1 MAASAQTR
9 NGPLPVFGSVM
20 AAIVML
26 VLFAALLAS
35 VPIAVA
41 IGLAALAGLLLI
53 APDAL
58 VLMPQKIISG
68 IDAFTLLAIPLFILA
83 GTIMGRGGIAR
94 RIVNLALIFVGRV
107 RGGLGFVVI
116 LSTMFF
122 SGVCGS
128 ASADTAAIG
137 ATTMPEMLR
146 RKYPKP
152 FATALLAASGAT
164 ASIIPPSIDL
174 IIIGVVSG
182 ISIGGL
188 FAAGLLPGAV
198 NAVALMALC
207 YYYGRR
213 LDLPIADPTTWRE
226 KLGIFAD
233 GILALLMPVII
244 LGGILGG
251 VFTPTEASAV
261 AVVYGLIVSL
271 FAYKELTVGELPEVF
286 LEAARLTGMVMLVLA
301 MASAFS
307 FVLAFERIPHAIAAM
322 IVSYAD
328 HWVVFVLIVNVVFF
342 LLGMIMD
349 ALPALIILMPIL
361 VPAGVELGMEPIHIG
376 IFVAA
381 NVTISLFTPPVG
393 VCLFVACGLSKLPI
407 EAVVKP
413 LLPFLAVLL
422 ATLLTISYVPEITL
436 FIPRMLG
443 YLPGG

>member
-1 MAASAQTR
+1 
-9 NGPLPVFGSVM
+9 M
-20 AAIVML
+20 AAIAAITL
-26 VLFAALLAS
+26 LAALLLS

-41 IGLAALAGLLLI
+41 MGLAAMASLYYLS
-53 APDAL
+53 PDSL
-58 VLMPQKIISG
+58 VLLPQKILSG
-68 IDAFTLLAIPLFILA
+68 MDAFTLLAIPLFILA
-83 GTIMGRGGIAR
+83 GTIMGHGGIAR
-94 RIVNLALIFVGRV
+94 RIVNLALIVVGRV

-116 LSTMFF
+116 LATMFF

-137 ATTMPEMLR
+137 ATTMPEMLK
-146 RKYPKP
+146 RKYPRE

-174 IIIGVVSG
+174 IIIGVVAG

-188 FAAGLLPGAV
+188 FAAGILPGVV
-198 NAVALMALC
+198 NALALMALC

-213 LDLPIADPTTWRE
+213 LDLPVTPRTSWSE
-226 KLGIFAD
+226 KLRICAD
-233 GILALLMPVII
+233 GILAVLMPVII

-261 AVVYGLIVSL
+261 AVVYGLFVSL
-271 FAYKELTVGELPEVF
+271 IVYKELKLAEMPGIL
-286 LEAARLTGMVMLVLA
+286 LQAGKLTGIVMLILG

-307 FVLAFERIPHAIAAM
+307 FVLAFERIPHELAEL
-322 IVSYAD
+322 IVAFAD
-328 HWVVFVLIVNVVFF
+328 NWIVFVICVNVTFF

-361 VPAGVELGMEPIHIG
+361 VPAGTALGMEPIHIG

-393 VCLFVACGLSKLPI
+393 VCLYVACGLSKLPI
-407 EAVVKP
+407 EAVFKP

-422 ATLLTISYVPEITL
+422 ATLLVISYVPEITL
-436 FIPRMLG
+436 FIPRQLG
-443 YLPGG
+443 YVTAD

>member
-1 MAASAQTR
+1 
-9 NGPLPVFGSVM
+9 M
-20 AAIVML
+20 AAIAAITL
-26 VLFAALLAS
+26 LAALLLS

-41 IGLAALAGLLLI
+41 IGLAAAMASLFYVSPDLLI
-53 APDAL
+53 L
-58 VLMPQKIISG
+58 LPQKILSG
-68 IDAFTLLAIPLFILA
+68 MDAFTLLAIPLFILA
-83 GTIMGRGGIAR
+83 GTIMGHGGIAR
-94 RIVNLALIFVGRV
+94 RIVNLALIVVGRV

-116 LSTMFF
+116 LATMFF

-137 ATTMPEMLR
+137 ATTMPEMLK
-146 RKYPKP
+146 RKYPRE

-174 IIIGVVSG
+174 IIIGVVAG

-188 FAAGLLPGAV
+188 FAAGILPGVV
-198 NAVALMALC
+198 NALALMALC

-213 LDLPIADPTTWRE
+213 LDLPVTPRTSWSE
-226 KLGIFAD
+226 KLRVCAD
-233 GILALLMPVII
+233 GILAVLMPVII

-261 AVVYGLIVSL
+261 AVVYGLFVSL
-271 FAYKELTVGELPEVF
+271 VVYRELKLAEMPGIL
-286 LEAARLTGMVMLVLA
+286 LQAGKLTGIVMLILG

-307 FVLAFERIPHAIAAM
+307 FVLAFERIPHELAEL
-322 IVSYAD
+322 IVAFAD
-328 HWVVFVLIVNVVFF
+328 NWVVFVICVNVIFF

-361 VPAGVELGMEPIHIG
+361 VPAGTALGMEPIHIG

-393 VCLFVACGLSKLPI
+393 VCLYVACGLSKLPI
-407 EAVVKP
+407 EAVFKP

-422 ATLLTISYVPEITL
+422 ATLLVISYVPEITL
-436 FIPRMLG
+436 FIPRQLG
-443 YLPGG
+443 YVATD